1 MRRLLG
7 FACLAL
13 AWSACSNDPVQKVQ
27 PAISVEATHV
37 DEDGGK
43 LLDFGPVPVLL
54 KKTLPLTITNL
65 SRAPLTIHE
74 LSLESETGDVFTLG
88 EDLNGTTLR
97 GGESVEVAVT
107 FRPSGQAPFQGKIRI
122 SSNDPG
128 KKLVEVGVDGEGST
142 IGKAEIDPR
151 RLDFGM
157 VGEWTQEV
165 RNVRIASVGTAPL
178 LIESIELVE
187 GSSPAFMVLGSTRPT
202 ELPPPSGGAPG
213 GEVLLPVACA
223 PTAATEGESFTG
235 QLRIVTTDPELR
247 EVIIDLSATVNRAPF
262 AIFSVDPSNHA
273 PNLPIR
279 VDASESFDPDGH
291 EPLEFEWRVFRQP
304 LGTTA
309 DFEDR
314 RAPITNFIVS
324 EPGDY
329 EIGLVVWDAHGLSC
343 RTIEGSDLMPCAKEH
358 LPILSEDDLIVTL
371 VWTHP
376 ITDLDLHLLD
386 TGAEMFSPKDCYWDN
401 RTPDFGFQGDT
412 SDDPRFTK
420 ESLKGFGPEEIILSK
435 PSGGSYK
442 VVVDYAKAN
451 GAADPLTDAI
461 VRVYVYGKLE
471 AEMRATLELPGQQWE
486 VLEIE
491 WPSGVLTEIDEVRWM
506 ATP

>member
-7 FACLAL
+7 FACVAL
-13 AWSACSNDPVQKVQ
+13 AWMACSDGPVQAVQ
-27 PAISVEATHV
+27 PSIFVEATHV
-37 DEDGGK
+37 DDDGGL
-43 LLDFGPVPVLL
+43 LLDFGKVPVLL
-54 KKTLPLTITNL
+54 KKTLHLTITNR

-74 LSLESETGDVFTLG
+74 LVLESEAGEVFTVG
-88 EDLNGTTLR
+88 EEVDGTTLR
-97 GGESVEVAVT
+97 GGESVEVGVT
-107 FRPSGQAPFQGKIRI
+107 FRPSEQVPFQGTIRI
-122 SSNDPG
+122 ASNDPNR
-128 KKLVEVGVDGEGST
+128 KLVQVGVDGEGST
-142 IGKAEIDPR
+142 VGKAEIDPR

-187 GSSPAFMVLGSTRPT
+187 GSSPAFMILGSTRPT
-202 ELPPPSGGAPG
+202 ELPPPAGGAPG
-213 GEVLLPVACA
+213 GEVLLSVACA
-223 PTAATEGESFTG
+223 PTATTEGEAFAG

-247 EVIIDLSATVNRAPF
+247 EVIIELEATVNRAPI
-262 AIFSVDPSNHA
+262 AIFTIDPSNHA

-291 EPLEFEWRVFRQP
+291 EPLEFEWRPVRQP
-304 LGTTA
+304 LGSTA
-309 DFEDR
+309 YFENPND
-314 RAPITNFIVS
+314 PVTNFIVS

-343 RTIEGSDLMPCAKEH
+343 RTIEGSDLMPCAKER
-358 LPILSEDDLIVTL
+358 LPILSEDDLIITL

-376 ITDLDLHLLD
+376 VTDLDLHLLD
-386 TGAEMFSPKDCYWDN
+386 TGAELFSSRDCHWDN
-401 RTPDFGFQGDT
+401 QRPDFGILGDT

-420 ESLKGFGPEEIILSK
+420 ESLKGFGPEEIVFSK
-435 PSGGSYK
+435 PSGGTYT
-442 VVVDYAKAN
+442 VVVDFAKAN
-451 GAADPLTDAI
+451 GASNPLTDAI
-461 VRVYVYGKLE
+461 LRVYVYGKLE
-471 AEMRATLELPGQQWE
+471 AEMRATLDVPGQAWE
-486 VLEIE
+486 VLQID